1 LLRGAAEVLK
11 GVDESVFL
19 EKRGVGSRTVKEW
32 AAMKLQGNKTKAI
45 NPRNAYMTFAREPSG
60 SEEFGVLVAGDYG
73 VVEYAVTP
81 RGLDRKRELGNDTGT
96 SCRFFA

>member
-1 LLRGAAEVLK
+1 
-11 GVDESVFL
+11 
-19 EKRGVGSRTVKEW
+19 
-32 AAMKLQGNKTKAI
+32 MKLQGNKTKAI

-81 RGLDRKRELGNDTGT
+81 KGLDRKRDLGNDSGPV
-96 SCRFFA
+96 SCFFA